1 MMHQPLNDTMRD
13 WLEQITAKKAS
24 DLHLVAGFAP
34 VIRQQGRMSFLNH
47 PPLSEPDIRSL
58 IQDFVSFEI
67 LETFHQQKNADLAV
81 SVQVLGLVYRLRIN
95 LFLSQGQL
103 GACIRII
110 PDQIPDYAWS
120 SFPIETA
127 NKLCSFSDGLILCT
141 GITGSGKSTTL
152 AMLVDRFSQQGGKR
166 IVTIEDPIEFQLP
179 AKNGSVVTQ
188 REIGSDLD
196 CFADGLKYCLRQ
208 DPDIILLGE
217 IRDSETARLA
227 LTAAETGHL
236 VLSTM
241 HTRDAKGAIS
251 RYTDLFPS
259 TLQQE
264 ARSMLAANL
273 RAIVCQKL
281 IPSPIPDEPQ
291 DLALEIMYNI
301 PPIAAAIRLGKLESI
316 DNYILTGRSEGMITM
331 DESLRRI
338 NRN

>member
-1 MMHQPLNDTMRD
+1 MLHPPLNDTLRD
-13 WLEQITAKKAS
+13 WLEQITVRNGS
-24 DLHLVAGFAP
+24 DLHVVSGYAP
-34 VIRQQGRMSFLNH
+34 AMRQQGRMSFLNH
-47 PPLSEPDIRSL
+47 PPLSESEIRSL
-58 IQDFVSFEI
+58 IQDLVPSKI
-67 LETFHQQKNADLAV
+67 LETFHQQKNADLSV
-81 SVQVLGLVYRLRIN
+81 SVQILGAVYRLRIN
-95 LFLSQGQL
+95 LFLNQGQL
-103 GACIRII
+103 GVCIRII

-152 AMLVDRFSQQGGKR
+152 AMLIDRFCQQGGKR
-166 IVTIEDPIEFQLP
+166 IVTIEDPIEFQLRP
-179 AKNGSVVTQ
+179 KNGSVVTQ
-188 REIGSDLD
+188 REIGRDLD

-208 DPDIILLGE
+208 DPDIILVGE

-227 LTAAETGHL
+227 LTATETGHL
-236 VLSTM
+236 VLSTL

-251 RYTDLFPS
+251 RYADLFPAI
-259 TLQQE
+259 LQQE

-281 IPSPIPDEPQ
+281 LPSPIPDEPQ
-291 DLALEIMYNI
+291 DLALEIMYNT

-316 DNYILTGRSEGMITM
+316 DNYILTGRGEGMITM

-338 NRN
+338 RGN